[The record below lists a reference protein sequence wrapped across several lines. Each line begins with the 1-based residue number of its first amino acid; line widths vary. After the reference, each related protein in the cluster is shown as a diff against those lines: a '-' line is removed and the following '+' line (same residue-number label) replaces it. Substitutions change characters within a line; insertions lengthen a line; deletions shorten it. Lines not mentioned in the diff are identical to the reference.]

1 MRREVGFQRFYTSLY
16 DGMRLFY
23 RRMFNEKVVDI
34 KYVENIL
41 NQTESQSFSEETS
54 MLKKVELEAV
64 VRSKCVVWLTGL
76 SSVWEFEEKW
86 REDVPRLPGLK
97 RRSGSRSG
105 GKPGK
110 AKRRR

>member
-16 DGMRLFY
+16 DGMRLLY

-34 KYVENIL
+34 EYVENIL
-41 NQTESQSFSEETS
+41 NQSESQSFSEETS
-54 MLKKVELEAV
+54 MLKAV

-97 RRSGSRSG
+97 RRTGSISG

>member
-1 MRREVGFQRFYTSLY
+1 
-16 DGMRLFY
+16 
-23 RRMFNEKVVDI
+23 MFNEKVVDI
-34 KYVENIL
+34 EYVENIL
-41 NQTESQSFSEETS
+41 NQAESQSFSEETS
-54 MLKKVELEAV
+54 MLKKVELEA
-64 VRSKCVVWLTGL
+64 VVWLTGL

-97 RRSGSRSG
+97 RRTGSRSG